1 MAQAQLEFTEETL
14 NYFEERGIQ
23 SVQWSPYLHQISC
36 QLDEKLCLVVK
47 KTEHSSY
54 ILLKKGTAQIKLGL
68 QQFET
73 LCDLKESVLLL
84 KSFLDGQ

>member
-1 MAQAQLEFTEETL
+1 MAQAQLEFTEEAINFLQQNGLET
-14 NYFEERGIQ
+14 
-23 SVQWSPYLHQISC
+23 VQWSPVLHQVYC

-68 QQFET
+68 QQFKT